1 MKQNAYTTGTVN
13 FIHETKYLYYLRC
26 QTYKFNKTASNNK
39 LLKMEKD
46 YTAATTV
53 ELILHSIWT
62 ISCWKTLDE

>member
-1 MKQNAYTTGTVN
+1 MPTLLALSISFMKQNIYTT
-13 FIHETKYLYYLRC
+13 YAA
-26 QTYKFNKTASNNK
+26 NKTASNNK